1 MGEWCDNVD
10 WHDWHR
16 DDNDDVYHNVKV
28 PRDKFEPNPLHYHTY
43 YKFKSLLMESKK
55 AYRFELHKGGG
66 SIWVPKSLCRHLFV
80 TKRGKIK
87 VWIWN
92 GYDIDSHTID

>member
-16 DDNDDVYHNVKV
+16 DDNDDAYHNVKV
-28 PRDKFEPNPLHYHTY
+28 PRNKFEPNPLHYHTY

-55 AYRFELHKGGG
+55 ARKHTDLNCIKVVVLFGYQ
-66 SIWVPKSLCRHLFV
+66 SLCAATCLLQSV
-80 TKRGKIK
+80 EK
-87 VWIWN
+87 
-92 GYDIDSHTID
+92 